1 MLIKRLSAKVYRIGK
16 NYATVSKVKGYNV
29 YGERIFKKGGKELR
43 IWDPKKSKVA
53 AAMMKNMPLEFINA
67 LENYDAMLYLGI
79 ANGTTAS
86 HFSDIAKDDALIYGV
101 ELSPRSIIDLTRLI
115 EAGRDN
121 ILPILANAAYWNK
134 YAGLVEQADIL
145 YTDIAQPNQTEIA
158 LLNAEIFLKN
168 RGLLYLAIKTRS
180 ISITMK
186 PQSVIKQEVAKIK
199 EKGYKIRFQTR
210 LDPWEK
216 DHGFVIAQKL

>member
-1 MLIKRLSAKVYRIGK
+1 MLVKRLGSKIYKIGR
-16 NYATVSKVKGYNV
+16 NYATASKVKGYNV
-29 YGERIFKKGGKELR
+29 YGERIFKKGSKELR
-43 IWDPKKSKVA
+43 IWNPKKSKIA
-53 AAMMKNMPLEFINA
+53 AAMMKNMPFEFINA

-86 HFSDIAKDDALIYGV
+86 HFSDMAKDNALIYGV

-115 EAGRDN
+115 EEGRDN
-121 ILPILANAAYWNK
+121 ILPILANASYWNE
-134 YAGLVEQADIL
+134 YAGLVEEADIL
-145 YTDIAQPNQTEIA
+145 YVDIAQPNQTDIA
-158 LLNAEIFLKN
+158 LLNADIFLKDH
-168 RGLLYLAIKTRS
+168 GLLYLAIKTRS

-186 PQSVIKQEVAKIK
+186 PQEVIKQEVNKIRSR
-199 EKGYKIRFQTR
+199 GYKIKFQAR